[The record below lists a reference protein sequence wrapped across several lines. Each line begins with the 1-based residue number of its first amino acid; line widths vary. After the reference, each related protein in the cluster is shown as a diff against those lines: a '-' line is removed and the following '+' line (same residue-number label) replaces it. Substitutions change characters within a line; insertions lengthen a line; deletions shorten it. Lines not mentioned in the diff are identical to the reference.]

1 MSDVP
6 SNLIPTRI
14 TQLPVAPVADEN
26 SLMMIV
32 YQGNNYQ
39 IRVGDLLSVAGV
51 PTSRQVIAGT
61 GMTGGG
67 QLTSNVTL
75 SVAPKGV
82 NGTLLS
88 DTGVASGVY
97 GNATNIPVF
106 TVDSTGRVTAA
117 TTVPATISGYVPT
130 STQVIAGNGLT
141 GGGLL
146 SSNVTLSA
154 SYSASAP
161 QAGFQAG
168 SAGAANTLARS
179 DHKHPAVDL
188 SADDQVDNILGLSNG
203 GTAKSIVPAAGAMVW
218 SGADGLYI
226 GPVGLAGQVLVSG
239 GAGAPTWGSA
249 LLVVDQPANVVYAG
263 PAAGAAAPTAFRA
276 LVNADLPASGVTANT
291 YGSSTAIPVVT
302 VNSKGVITSVTT
314 ASFTGGLSYQG
325 SWNASTNT
333 PTLTSSVGTNGYYY
347 IVSVAGSTNL
357 NGVTDWQVGDWAIF
371 NGSTWQKI
379 DQTNLVSSVNGQ
391 TGVVSIAY
399 ADLAGA
405 IPTWN
410 QNTTGTAANVT
421 GTVAIANGGT
431 GRTVGNY
438 SVYANEVHVS
448 NLSGNDT
455 TGDGTLINPVATI
468 TKALTLLTATSR
480 TVIVHPGVYAESPT
494 VSSTNTTI
502 TTLELTGANTELTG
516 TLTLSAAARVSG
528 LKMANLT
535 ITGSGSAYISN
546 CTVDTRV
553 IKSGSNYVEIINS
566 ELQCVSGVQ
575 ITGTGTVSI
584 VGNKCWAV
592 SVSNA
597 SANVL
602 IKDCFQVLA
611 PSVTAGTL
619 QFDGSAIFAASPAS
633 NAVTSSAG
641 SFITL
646 ANCFVLNS
654 AGNNVERVSLAGFY
668 SILNLVYDKTNS
680 TFAGTNLN
688 AIDYFSVINADSL
701 VLTNDLPIAQGG
713 TGQSTASAAFN
724 ALSPITTTGDLILGN
739 GTNSATRLAIGAN
752 GYLLTS
758 NGTTASWAA
767 APAAGVTSFAGGTTG
782 LTPASATT
790 GAITLAGTLATT
802 NGGTGLTSFTANGIT
817 YASSTSV
824 LATGSALT
832 FDGTNLST
840 TGQVISTKTGTA
852 TDATGQVYLNG
863 STSNRVEWNTQG
875 TGAPAF
881 TTRSAGTKL
890 LLYPSLSG
898 SVADYAIG
906 IDAATMWSSVPEN
919 NASFKFKW
927 YGATTEIASLSG
939 TGAFTAVGGISGGTF

>member
-67 QLTSNVTL
+67 ALSSNVTL
-75 SVAPKGV
+75 SIANGGV
-82 NGTLLS
+82 GSVQLANS
-88 DTGVASGVY
+88 GVTSGVY

-106 TVDSTGRVTAA
+106 TVDTKGRVTSA

-141 GGGLL
+141 GGGAL
-146 SSNVTLSA
+146 SGNVTLSA

-161 QAGFQAG
+161 ESGFQTG
-168 SAGAANTLARS
+168 SAGVANTLARS

-188 SADDQVDNILGLSNG
+188 SADDEVDNILGLGNG
-203 GTAKSIVPAAGAMVW
+203 GTARSLVPAAGAIVW

-239 GAGAPTWGSA
+239 GSGAPTWGSA

-333 PTLTSSVGTNGYYY
+333 PTLTSSTGTNGYYY

-357 NGVTDWQVGDWAIF
+357 DGITDWQVGDWAIF

-399 ADLAGA
+399 ADLAGT

-410 QNTTGTAANVT
+410 QNTTGTAA
-421 GTVAIANGGT
+421 G
-431 GRTVGNY
+431 
-438 SVYANEVHVS
+438 
-448 NLSGNDT
+448 
-455 TGDGTLINPVATI
+455 
-468 TKALTLLTATSR
+468 
-480 TVIVHPGVYAESPT
+480 
-494 VSSTNTTI
+494 
-502 TTLELTGANTELTG
+502 
-516 TLTLSAAARVSG
+516 LSA
-528 LKMANLT
+528 
-535 ITGSGSAYISN
+535 
-546 CTVDTRV
+546 
-553 IKSGSNYVEIINS
+553 
-566 ELQCVSGVQ
+566 
-575 ITGTGTVSI
+575 
-584 VGNKCWAV
+584 
-592 SVSNA
+592 
-597 SANVL
+597 
-602 IKDCFQVLA
+602 
-611 PSVTAGTL
+611 
-619 QFDGSAIFAASPAS
+619 
-633 NAVTSSAG
+633 
-641 SFITL
+641 TL
-646 ANCFVLNS
+646 AIGS
-654 AGNNVERVSLAGFY
+654 
-668 SILNLVYDKTNS
+668 
-680 TFAGTNLN
+680 
-688 AIDYFSVINADSL
+688 
-701 VLTNDLPIAQGG
+701 GG
-713 TGQSTASAAFN
+713 TGQTTASAAFN

-752 GYLLTS
+752 GYLLSS
-758 NGTTASWAA
+758 NGTTASWQP
-767 APAAGVTSFAGGTTG
+767 APAGGVTTFDAGTTG
-782 LTPASATT
+782 FTPSTATS
-790 GAITLAGTLATT
+790 GAISLAGTLVVS
-802 NGGTGLTSFTANGIT
+802 NGGTGATTLTGYVKGTGTSALT
-817 YASSTSV
+817 ASSTIPNTDISGLGTMSTQNANSV
-824 LATGSALT
+824 TVTG
-832 FDGTNLST
+832 GTINGT
-840 TGQVISTKTGTA
+840 TV
-852 TDATGQVYLNG
+852 
-863 STSNRVEWNTQG
+863 
-875 TGAPAF
+875 
-881 TTRSAGTKL
+881 
-890 LLYPSLSG
+890 
-898 SVADYAIG
+898 
-906 IDAATMWSSVPEN
+906 
-919 NASFKFKW
+919 
-927 YGATTEIASLSG
+927 GATTAAAGTFTDLTVNDNSTFGSSNADTINFVGRVNSDFDPATDNTYDLGRTGHEWRNLYLTG
-939 TGAFTAVGGISGGTF
+939 TGNIDSLIADTADINGGTIDGTVIGGASAAAGTFTTVVATSGISGGTF